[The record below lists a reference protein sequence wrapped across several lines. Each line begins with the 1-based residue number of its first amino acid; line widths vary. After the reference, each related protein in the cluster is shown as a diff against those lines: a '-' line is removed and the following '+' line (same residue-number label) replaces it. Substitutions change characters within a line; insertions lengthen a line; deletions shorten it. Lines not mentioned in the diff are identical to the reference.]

1 MKEQL
6 IYFIICFLQPIILPL
21 PEPVTIVGGSS
32 VLGPFKAA
40 VIGFCGTTLGIIS
53 MFFIAK
59 FASRNVV
66 NKLVNK
72 EKLEKFNRYIQK
84 NDTLIILMLFILP
97 ILPDEVICIG
107 AGLAKL
113 NSYKFIGIAAIS
125 KLFTSISLA
134 YSIEIIK
141 LNGNLIIVLIL
152 AVALGLVIKR
162 RKLSTREKNMI

>member
-1 MKEQL
+1 MSEQL

-32 VLGPFKAA
+32 VLGPLKGAL
-40 VIGFCGTTLGIIS
+40 IGFCGTTIGIIV
-53 MFFIAK
+53 MFLIAK
-59 FASRNVV
+59 FASRNIINKIV
-66 NKLVNK
+66 NEKKLD
-72 EKLEKFNRYIQK
+72 KFNRYIQK
-84 NDTLIILMLFILP
+84 NDTLIIIMLFILP

-125 KLFTSISLA
+125 KLFTSISLS

-141 LNGNLIIVLIL
+141 LNGNLIIILIL
-152 AVALGLVIKR
+152 VITLGLIIKR
-162 RKLSTREKNMI
+162 RKLSTR